1 MERRFP
7 TTGPPRKSGEKNYF
21 KILLI
26 NNEYRVFKFYSE
38 GELLTP
44 ANLEHTADRGW
55 QVSTHQSE
63 ATLWPGLS
71 MVYGSQSD
79 RPECWKVLI
88 S

>member
-7 TTGPPRKSGEKNYF
+7 TTGLPRKSGEKNYF
-21 KILLI
+21 KILFI

-44 ANLEHTADRGW
+44 ANLEHTAVRGW
-55 QVSTHQSE
+55 QVSTHRSE
-63 ATLWPGLS
+63 AAV
-71 MVYGSQSD
+71 VYGLQSD
-79 RPECWKVLI
+79 RSECWKVLI